1 MVSEQRLRA
10 IVLKEEAFCQG
21 FGYYRQRLELKQS
34 GFESSIPAGEE
45 KSWEPAAKTT
55 TIYNIKCFV
64 IMSIFHCFNVFS
76 FIFSLKVMHL
86 KMPFEK

>member
-1 MVSEQRLRA
+1 M
-10 IVLKEEAFCQG
+10 EAFTVCERAPESDG
-21 FGYYRQRLELKQS
+21 IGP

-55 TIYNIKCFV
+55 TIYNIKCFI